1 MLLGVEHRDQSYS
14 QRCHGPF
21 RKVWPSPGR
30 DSRCTIIVSNRVSG
44 RVLDP
49 IINAGGEGDLDGEGL
64 GNTLLRRGVAG
75 CGWQISG
82 SRVMYETWGALV
94 HNYLRLGIVHTYIY
108 IPTVNWTDGHRWT
121 CWEEEEDIVYG
132 AATTD
137 EQPAPRLSGPQSPR
151 TLRIAYMCVPSRKE
165 PENSHAISI
174 SVFSSCILEPQG

>member
-1 MLLGVEHRDQSYS
+1 MLLGVEHGDQSYS

-21 RKVWPSPGR
+21 WKVWPSPR
-30 DSRCTIIVSNRVSG
+30 FDSRYTVTVSNRVSE

-49 IINAGGEGDLDGEGL
+49 IINAGGKGVLEGEGL

-82 SRVMYETWGALV
+82 SRVMYEIWGVLV
-94 HNYLRLGIVHTYIY
+94 HNYLRLGTVHTYIY

-121 CWEEEEDIVYG
+121 CWEEEEEDIVNG

-137 EQPAPRLSGPQSPR
+137 EQSAPRLSGRQSPR
-151 TLRIAYMCVPSRKE
+151 TLRIAYMCVPFRKE
-165 PENSHAISI
+165 PENSQIGRAH
-174 SVFSSCILEPQG
+174 V